1 MSDYKDLEVWRK
13 SHDML
18 LDIYKITSTY
28 PKEEM
33 YGLVS
38 QIRRA
43 AVSIPTNIAEGNGRL
58 HQKEYINF
66 LSISRG
72 SAMEVECLL
81 IVSKDLA
88 YINQTKFQELSRKCQ
103 SIIHML
109 SKLINYLRNKAY

>member
-18 LDIYKITSTY
+18 LDIYKITSKY
-28 PKEEM
+28 PKEEI

-72 SAMEVECLL
+72 SAMEVEYLL
-81 IVSKDLA
+81 LVSKDLE
-88 YINQTKFQELSRKCQ
+88 YIDDNKFQELNRKCK

-109 SKLINYLRNKAY
+109 NKLINYLKSKTY